1 MKFKILIISLLSTI
15 SIISFAN
22 ASELLLKPSHWSFS
36 PWCTIWVDIVV
47 DPEGKQISAT
57 DIVIESS
64 MEFIK
69 FEPTQLFP
77 YFLPPKVLKASN
89 IVHIVWFTIQP
100 SQRVK
105 EKWTIWKIYFKPS
118 NTSDKDGSIKFY
130 FKKTWDTTDSNLSIA
145 WWIDT
150 LEDVRNWFYTFE
162 WSDCEYPQ
170 LNTTKIL
177 NNEQKISNLEKQ
189 IEKEHNAAIRQI
201 KRDEMIQKIKI
212 FWNDKKYYAIIPL
225 IIIIILTTYIKLR
238 KWKSSKK

>member
-36 PWCTIWVDIVV
+36 PWCTIWVDIVA

-77 YFLPPKVLKASN
+77 YFLPPKVLKNSN

-105 EKWTIWKIYFKPS
+105 EKWTIWKIYFKPK
-118 NTSDKDGSIKFY
+118 NQSDKDGSIKFY
-130 FKKTWDTTDSNLSIA
+130 FKKIWDTTDSNLSIA
-145 WWIDT
+145 WWVDT
-150 LEDVRNWFYTFE
+150 LEDVRNWFYTFD
-162 WSDCEYPQ
+162 WTTCEYPEIK
-170 LNTTKIL
+170 TTIS
-177 NNEQKISNLEKQ
+177 NNEQDIINLTKQ
-189 IEKEHNAAIRQI
+189 IHKDHNAAIRQR
-201 KRDEMIQKIKI
+201 KRAETIQKIKT
-212 FWNDKKYYAIIPL
+212 FWNDNKYYAIAPL
-225 IIIIILTTYIKLR
+225 IIIIVLITYIKVR